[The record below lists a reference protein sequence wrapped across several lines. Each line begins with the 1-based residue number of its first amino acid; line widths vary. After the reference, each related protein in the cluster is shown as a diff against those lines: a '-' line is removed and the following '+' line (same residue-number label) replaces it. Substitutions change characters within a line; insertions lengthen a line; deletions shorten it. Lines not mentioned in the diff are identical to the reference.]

1 MFKWDAEEYQ
11 KSSSAQQKWAIE
23 LITKMD
29 LQGSERVLDIGCGD
43 GKVTSEIATH
53 LKEGC
58 ILGIDSSIDMI
69 ELATRTFPLKEH
81 PNLHF
86 KLKDF
91 QEIDYDSEFD
101 LIFSNA
107 ALHWIKGHGDILKQI
122 QKSLKHDGRILIQM
136 GGKGNAKK
144 ILDLANEI
152 IIEEKWNNYF
162 LQGFTF
168 PYGFYGPK
176 KYIKWLNEANLKP
189 VRVELISKVMVQKG
203 VEGLKSWIRTVWL
216 PYTQRI
222 PEDIREDFIDELATK
237 YIEQNPLDNEGMI
250 HVNMVRLEVEAFK
263 G

>member
-1 MFKWDAEEYQ
+1 MFKWDAEEYK

-107 ALHWIKGHGDILKQI
+107 SLHWIKGHGDILKRI
-122 QKSLKHDGRILIQM
+122 KKSLKPDGRILIQM
-136 GGKGNAKK
+136 GGKGNAEK

-162 LQGFTF
+162 QGFTF
-168 PYGFYGPK
+168 PYGFYGLK

-222 PEDIREDFIDELATK
+222 PEDIREDFIEGLATR
-237 YIEQNPLDNEGMI
+237 YIEQNPLNNKGMI

>member
-1 MFKWDAEEYQ
+1 MFKWDAKEYQ
-11 KSSSAQQKWAIE
+11 KSSSTQQKWARE

-29 LQGSERVLDIGCGD
+29 LHGSEKVLDMGCGD

-53 LKEGC
+53 LKKGC
-58 ILGIDSSIDMI
+58 IMGIDSSIDMI
-69 ELATRTFPLKEH
+69 ELATKTFPLKEH

-86 KLKDF
+86 KMKDF

-107 ALHWIKGHGDILKQI
+107 ALHWIKDHDNILKRI
-122 QKSLKHDGRILIQM
+122 QKSLKPKGNILFQM
-136 GGKGNAKK
+136 GGKGNAQK
-144 ILDLANEI
+144 ILDLVDEI
-152 IIEEKWNNYF
+152 INEEKWKNYF
-162 LQGFTF
+162 QGFTF

-176 KYIKWLNEANLKP
+176 KYKKWLNEANLKP
-189 VRVELISKVMVQKG
+189 VRVELISKVMHQKG

-222 PEDIREDFIDELATK
+222 PEDLREDFINELATK
-237 YIEQNPLDNEGMI
+237 YIEQNPLDNEGMV

-263 G
+263 R

>member
-11 KSSSAQQKWAIE
+11 KSSSAQQKWARE

-29 LQGSERVLDIGCGD
+29 LQGSEVVLDIGCGD

-53 LKEGC
+53 LKDGC
-58 ILGIDSSIDMI
+58 IMGIDSSIDMI
-69 ELATRTFPLKEH
+69 ELATRTFPLKKH

-91 QEIDYDSEFD
+91 QEIDYNSKFD
-101 LIFSNA
+101 IIFSNA
-107 ALHWIKGHGDILKQI
+107 ALHWIKGHEDILKRI
-122 QKSLKHDGRILIQM
+122 QKSLKPDGRILIQM
-136 GGKGNAKK
+136 GGKGNAQK
-144 ILDLANEI
+144 ILDLADEI
-152 IIEEKWNNYF
+152 ITKEKWNNYF
-162 LQGFTF
+162 QGFTF

-203 VEGLKSWIRTVWL
+203 FKGLKSWIRTVWL

-222 PEDIREDFIDELATK
+222 PEDLREDFINELATR
-237 YIEQNPLDNEGMI
+237 YIEQYPLDNEGMV